1 MDNMLNHHRQ
11 SRKLTTLVENRTSY
25 TANQSELNI
34 YETHAVAEKVALKFN
49 FPIIA
54 SMVTGK
60 KIMHLPGMPSFDF
73 LPGESVVIPANET
86 MIIDFPVAT
95 IQSPTQCLAL
105 GIDAAKVKKIVT
117 SFNQKVAIE
126 SENNHWAMDNVSAHL
141 TNQPEINYLL
151 NRIVQT
157 FTQNILQKDII
168 LDLMLQELVV
178 RLLQTKARFSLL
190 YQSETSIQDNR
201 IGRVIKHIKE
211 NLTDKN
217 ISVESLAS
225 LAHMSTSH
233 FYKKFRN
240 TLGLSPVDFIN
251 SERIKFAKKLMSY
264 NPQEPISNIAYK
276 SGFNSVSYFNRQF
289 KKNEHTCP
297 SQFRKGLVS

>member
-1 MDNMLNHHRQ
+1 MNRILNHHKQ

-25 TANQSELNI
+25 STNHSELNI

-60 KIMHLPGMPSFDF
+60 KIMHLKGRPAFDF
-73 LPGESVVIPANET
+73 LPGETVIVPANET
-86 MIIDFPVAT
+86 MVIDFPEAT
-95 IQSPTQCLAL
+95 IKNPTQCLAL
-105 GIDAAKVKKIVT
+105 GIDASRVKEIVT
-117 SFNQKVAIE
+117 SFNQHTAIE
-126 SENNHWAMDNVSAHL
+126 SENNHWSMDNVSAHL
-141 TNQPEINYLL
+141 TNQPEINQLL

-178 RLLQTKARFSLL
+178 RLLQTKARYSLFDQPENTL
-190 YQSETSIQDNR
+190 RNGR
-201 IGRVIKHIKE
+201 IGSVIQHIKQ

-217 ISVESLAS
+217 ISVQSLANI
-225 LAHMSTSH
+225 AHMSTSH
-233 FYKKFRN
+233 FYKQFRN
-240 TLGLSPVDFIN
+240 TLGCSPIDFIN
-251 SERIKFAKKLMSY
+251 SERIKFAKKLIAQKK
-264 NPQEPISNIAYK
+264 QESISNIAYK

-289 KKNEHTCP
+289 KKNEQTSP
-297 SQFRKGLVS
+297 SQYRKALTR

>member
-1 MDNMLNHHRQ
+1 MNYQLNHHRQ

-25 TANQSELNI
+25 TANHSELNI

-54 SMVTGK
+54 SMITGK
-60 KIMHLPGMPSFDF
+60 KIMHLPGLPSFRF

-86 MIIDFPVAT
+86 MVIDFPEAT

-105 GIDAAKVKKIVT
+105 GIDAVRVQEIVST
-117 SFNQKVAIE
+117 FNQHVAIA
-126 SENNHWAMDNVSAHL
+126 SENNQWSMDNASAHL
-141 TNQPEINYLL
+141 TNQPDINHLL

-168 LDLMLQELVV
+168 LDLMFQELVV
-178 RLLQTKARFSLL
+178 RLLQTKARYSLIHQPEYSL
-190 YQSETSIQDNR
+190 RDSRLGSVIQ
-201 IGRVIKHIKE
+201 HIKQ

-217 ISVESLAS
+217 ISVQSLATI
-225 LAHMSTSH
+225 AHMSTSH
-233 FYKKFRN
+233 FYKQFRN
-240 TLGLSPVDFIN
+240 TLGVSPVDFIN
-251 SERIKFAKKLMSY
+251 SERIKFAKKLIAQNS
-264 NPQEPISNIAYK
+264 QETISNVAYQ

-289 KKNEHTCP
+289 KKKECISP
-297 SQFRKGLVS
+297 SLYRKSLTE